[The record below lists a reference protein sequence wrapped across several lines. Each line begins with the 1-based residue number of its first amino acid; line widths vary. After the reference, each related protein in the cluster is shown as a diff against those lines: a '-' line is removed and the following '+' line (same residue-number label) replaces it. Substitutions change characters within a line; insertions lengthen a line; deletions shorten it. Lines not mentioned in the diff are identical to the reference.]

1 MSDDS
6 KCLMNVTNGK
16 LDGNQNTLPFL
27 VSVKFTKK
35 KKKNKTLGTLDLLVI
50 LIHIYKIGL

>member
-16 LDGNQNTLPFL
+16 LDGNKNTLQFL
-27 VSVKFTKK
+27 VSFKFTKK
-35 KKKNKTLGTLDLLVI
+35 KKKKQNLRYFGSSCYSYSHL
-50 LIHIYKIGL
+50 

>member
-16 LDGNQNTLPFL
+16 LDGNQDTLPFL

-35 KKKNKTLGTLDLLVI
+35 KKKTLGTLDLLVI

>member
-6 KCLMNVTNGK
+6 KCLINVTNGK
-16 LDGNQNTLPFL
+16 LDGNQDTLPFL

-35 KKKNKTLGTLDLLVI
+35 KTKTLGTLDLLVI

>member
-16 LDGNQNTLPFL
+16 LDGNQDTLPFL
-27 VSVKFTKK
+27 VSIKFTKK
-35 KKKNKTLGTLDLLVI
+35 TPKNLRYFGYSCYSYSHL
-50 LIHIYKIGL
+50 

>member
-1 MSDDS
+1 MNDDS

-16 LDGNQNTLPFL
+16 LDGNQDTLPFL

-35 KKKNKTLGTLDLLVI
+35 KKKKTLGTLDLLVI